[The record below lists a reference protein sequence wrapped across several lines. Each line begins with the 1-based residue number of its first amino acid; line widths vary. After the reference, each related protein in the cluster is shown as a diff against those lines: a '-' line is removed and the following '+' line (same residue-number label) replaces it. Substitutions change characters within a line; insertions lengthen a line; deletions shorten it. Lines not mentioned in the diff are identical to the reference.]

1 MWKKLCIWYFEIGLL
16 GSAVALA
23 EERKIIKCN
32 GVLSNILVIFIFF
45 FFMYRLVPLLRSAIE
60 EGRKKKKI
68 NQIRIQEQKNL
79 EMQLLNKFM
88 TNFDNSLLNKDFDN
102 ANKLLLETKDLLV
115 KYNFLTKY
123 ENDYK
128 EAYLKQNGYTIN
140 DLDMVNDYIS
150 GIYCIENTIT
160 SKKYIGQAVDI
171 KQRWKQH
178 LNCSDKRD
186 LYKDMKLY
194 GTMNFKFY
202 ILEECNPRLL
212 DEKEVYYIEL
222 YDTYKNGYNN
232 NRGNINKVK
241 AIQKYELS
249 A

>member
-1 MWKKLCIWYFEIGLL
+1 MIG
-16 GSAVALA
+16 
-23 EERKIIKCN
+23 I
-32 GVLSNILVIFIFF
+32 IFIYMIGAPIYMAYELIKVIVNIFNKDKEKNQE
-45 FFMYRLVPLLRSAIE
+45 RIKQENLE
-60 EGRKKKKI
+60 QTKRKE
-68 NQIRIQEQKNL
+68 QENL

-88 TNFDNSLLNKDFDN
+88 KNFDNALRNKDFGN

-115 KYNFLTKY
+115 KYNFLAKY

-128 EAYLKQNGYTIN
+128 KAYLKQNGYTIN
-140 DLDMVNDYIS
+140 DLDMINNYIS

-186 LYKDMKLY
+186 LYKDMKMY

-212 DEKEVYYIEL
+212 DEKEVYYIDL
-222 YDTYKNGYNN
+222 YDTYKHGYNS

-241 AIQKYELS
+241 AIQRYEL
-249 A
+249 AV

>member
-1 MWKKLCIWYFEIGLL
+1 MWKELCILYLL
-16 GSAVALA
+16 GEAAVAL
-23 EERKIIKCN
+23 EECN
-32 GVLSNILVIFIFF
+32 GVLAIFIDFL
-45 FFMYRLVPLLRSAIE
+45 FMYRFVRLLRSAIE
-60 EGRKKKKI
+60 EGRKKKK
-68 NQIRIQEQKNL
+68 EQKNL

-140 DLDMVNDYIS
+140 DLDMVNDHIS

-241 AIQKYELS
+241 AIQKYELL